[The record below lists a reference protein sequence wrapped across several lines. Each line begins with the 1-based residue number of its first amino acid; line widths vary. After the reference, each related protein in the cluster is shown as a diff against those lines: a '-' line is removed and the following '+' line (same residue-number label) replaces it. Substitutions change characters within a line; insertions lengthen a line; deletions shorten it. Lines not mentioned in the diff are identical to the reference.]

1 MNTQLFTVM
10 PNSDNANYLRTFTRK
25 IICKKIASIVQQ
37 IGEQLSMDF
46 YRDVQALTV
55 EVNGIVNPAL
65 FHYYFQLKAAI
76 ESEQLDT
83 ILDVI
88 HLLSHQPVV
97 VHQQRPG
104 SPDICSAVD
113 SEWERNLL
121 IETIRK
127 EAVSDFGVEH
137 DCELVRPVFRQALER
152 QAVDVRAAL
161 ELLESSDSLHRYAA
175 TEHLL
180 AIKLFEGTVRGFSYQ
195 AAYGHIYLRLP
206 KVIDSAC
213 AYYLEHIV
221 HECAHQHLF
230 ALQLI
235 DPMVLNHQ
243 NELFDAPIRL
253 QKRPM
258 DGIFH
263 ACFVLARMV
272 RCFRKA
278 QSGIGIAKED
288 RADFLKRIENWFE
301 KSYDTVAQHAKL
313 SEPGRLLFNTF
324 KACAYD

>member
-1 MNTQLFTVM
+1 MNAQLFTVM
-10 PNSDNANYLRTFTRK
+10 PNRDNTNYLRTFTRK
-25 IICKKIASIVQQ
+25 IICEKIASIVQQ

-46 YRDVQALTV
+46 YRDIQPLTDD
-55 EVNGIVNPAL
+55 NHGIVNPAL

-76 ESEQLDT
+76 ESEQLDS

-97 VHQQRPG
+97 VQQQRAG
-104 SPDICSAVD
+104 CPDICSAVD

-121 IETIRK
+121 IKTIRK
-127 EAVSDFGVEH
+127 EVVSDFGIEH
-137 DCELVRPVFRQALER
+137 DCELVRPVFRQALEG
-152 QAVDVRAAL
+152 QIIDVRAAL
-161 ELLESSDSLHRYAA
+161 SLLESSDSLHRYAA

-206 KVIDSAC
+206 KVTDSAC

-235 DPMVLNHQ
+235 DPMVLNPPS
-243 NELFDAPIRL
+243 ELFEAPIRL

-258 DGIFH
+258 HGIFH

-278 QSGIGIAKED
+278 HSDLVKDKEA
-288 RADFLKRIENWFE
+288 RADFLKRIESWFE
-301 KSYDTVAQHAKL
+301 KSYDTVEQYAKL

-324 KACAYD
+324 KACAYE